1 MTGVRRH
8 IPEAWPRGLR
18 LDAAAEYVGLSRN
31 TFLREI
37 EAGKAPKPYQI
48 TVGRL
53 VWLRE
58 DLDAYLDRIAGKVKP
73 AGVEGSDWDDY
84 VGQA

>member
-1 MTGVRRH
+1 MSDRRH
-8 IPEAWPRGLR
+8 IPDAWPRGLR

-31 TFLREI
+31 TFLREVG
-37 EAGKAPKPYQI
+37 AGRAPKGHQI
-48 TVGRL
+48 TTGRL

-58 DLDAYLDRIAGKVKP
+58 ELDAYLDRIAGKIP
-73 AGVEGSDWDDY
+73 RSAVEGSDWDDY